1 MLICVSSEIHE
12 FLPNNILCS
21 SICWSMAAGKNE
33 KYIETTVVSSTFLL
47 PKILVCRVDI
57 LFCYRELNARKVI
70 ILAIYNSNEPTFSL
84 SD

>member
-33 KYIETTVVSSTFLL
+33 KYIETTVVSSPFLL

-57 LFCYRELNARKVI
+57 LL
-70 ILAIYNSNEPTFSL
+70 L
-84 SD
+84 SGIKCKKGNYSGHL

>member
-1 MLICVSSEIHE
+1 MFICVSSEVHE

-33 KYIETTVVSSTFLL
+33 KYIETVVSSPFLL